1 MQARQEQVGRDGEKR
16 HGRDLLSGWIS
27 PCLKDASWRLA
38 RWVARDLVL
47 VLTKTGV
54 STLGASAEELRG
66 GGQKQPNFGKSYRTT
81 FFVKSSGTLEQCYFC
96 Y

>member
-66 GGQKQPNFGKSYRTT
+66 GTKTAEFWQELQNDLLCEIQRNP
-81 FFVKSSGTLEQCYFC
+81 
-96 Y
+96 